1 MVYVYA
7 ITESFRRPTTEQR
20 GLKDRPLAVEVAGS
34 VAAVYSVHDCPAP
47 RPTADHVWRHE
58 QVIEH
63 LMTDHAVLPARFG
76 TTFGDDGKLAA
87 LLETHHDRLLAGL
100 KRVRGHVELGLRV
113 LWKPSEVRA
122 DGPAEP
128 AGQTGH
134 AYMKARMAEEQRRRV
149 EQRRAER
156 LADEL
161 DAPLVGL
168 SSERTRRVLARPE
181 VPLTAAYLVPRAH
194 LDAFRREVQRLV
206 VARPDVRV
214 LCTGPW
220 PPYHFVP
227 PLVDPAE
234 ENRA

>member
-7 ITESFRRPTTEQR
+7 ITESVGRPAADQR
-20 GLKDRPLAVEVAGS
+20 GLEDRPLAVEVAGS
-34 VAAVYSVHDCPAP
+34 IAAVYSVHDGPAP
-47 RPTADHVWRHE
+47 RPTADHLWRHE

-63 LMTDHAVLPARFG
+63 LMTDRTVLPARFG

-87 LLETHHDRLLAGL
+87 MLATHHDRLLVGL
-100 KRVRGHVELGLRV
+100 QRVRGHVELGLRV
-113 LWKPSEVRA
+113 LWKTPEAR
-122 DGPAEP
+122 DDDPAEP
-128 AGQTGH
+128 SEPTGH
-134 AYMKARMAEEQRRRV
+134 AYMKVRLAEEQRRRA
-149 EQRRAER
+149 ELGRAES

-161 DAPLVGL
+161 DGPLAGL

-181 VPLTAAYLVPRAH
+181 VPLTAAYLVPRAN
-194 LDAFRREVQRLV
+194 LDAFRREVQRLGT
-206 VARPDVRV
+206 ARPDVRL

-227 PLVDPAE
+227 SLVDPAE